1 MTTLRHSP
9 NNNFALPAAARSK
22 RSLAIFENYHSYK
35 RRKLSASSLLEMVDH
50 INLDLDSFEIEDDDR
65 TLPSYIYDV
74 GM

>member
-1 MTTLRHSP
+1 
-9 NNNFALPAAARSK
+9 
-22 RSLAIFENYHSYK
+22 
-35 RRKLSASSLLEMVDH
+35 MVDH